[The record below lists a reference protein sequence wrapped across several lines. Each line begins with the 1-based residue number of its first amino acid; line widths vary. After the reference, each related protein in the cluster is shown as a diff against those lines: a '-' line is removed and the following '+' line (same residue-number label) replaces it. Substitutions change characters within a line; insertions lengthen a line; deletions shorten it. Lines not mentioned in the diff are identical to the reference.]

1 MSAKIYLF
9 SERNKLFTCKY
20 YKFYIL

>member
-9 SERNKLFTCKY
+9 STCKH
-20 YKFYIL
+20 YKIYIL

>member
-9 SERNKLFTCKY
+9 SERNKLSTCKY
-20 YKFYIL
+20 YKIYIL

>member
-9 SERNKLFTCKY
+9 SERNKLSTCKY